1 MTTRA
6 LVITSSILAENGQSI
21 ALANRFIEQA
31 SARNDVNVTQRDVV
45 KTSLA
50 HLDISELGAWQ
61 VAAAERSAEQQALA
75 ARSDELLA
83 ELRAND
89 VLVIAVPM
97 YNLGI
102 PSQLKAWFDRVLR
115 AGETFRYTENGP
127 QGLVEGKR
135 AIILAARGG
144 QCPQGLVEGKRA
156 IILAARGGQYAG
168 TEFDSQTPHL
178 KAMLGLMGIKEVDVV
193 YAEGLNLGEQQRE
206 AAIKEAFQAIDQ
218 LVEGL

>member
-1 MTTRA
+1 MSTRV

-31 SARNDVNVTQRDVV
+31 NARANIDVTQRDVV
-45 KTSLA
+45 KNALP

-61 VAAAERSAEQQALA
+61 VAGAERTAEQQALA
-75 ARSDELLA
+75 SRSDELLA
-83 ELRAND
+83 ELRATD

-144 QCPQGLVEGKRA
+144 Q
-156 IILAARGGQYAG
+156 YAG

-178 KAMLGLMGIKEVDVV
+178 KAMLGLMGITDVNVV
-193 YAEGLNLGEQQRE
+193 YAEGLNMGEQQR
-206 AAIKEAFQAIDQ
+206 AAALKEAFQAIDQ

>member
-6 LVITSSILAENGQSI
+6 LVITSSILAENGQSN
-21 ALANRFIEQA
+21 ALANRFIEQ
-31 SARNDVNVTQRDVV
+31 SNARDGVEITQRDVV
-45 KTSLA
+45 KNSLP

-61 VAAAERSAEQQALA
+61 VAAAERTAEQQALA

-83 ELRAND
+83 EFLGND

-115 AGETFRYTENGP
+115 AGETFRYTETG
-127 QGLVEGKR
+127 
-135 AIILAARGG
+135 
-144 QCPQGLVEGKRA
+144 PQGLVEGKRA

-178 KAMLGLMGIKEVDVV
+178 KAMLGLMGIKDTHVV
-193 YAEGLNLGEQQRE
+193 YAEGLNMGEQHRD
-206 AAIKEAFQAIDQ
+206 AALKEAFQAIDQ

>member
-45 KTSLA
+45 KTSLP

-61 VAAAERSAEQQALA
+61 VAAAERTAEQQALA
-75 ARSDELLA
+75 ARSDELLT
-83 ELRAND
+83 ELRTHD

-115 AGETFRYTENGP
+115 AGETFRYTENG
-127 QGLVEGKR
+127 
-135 AIILAARGG
+135 
-144 QCPQGLVEGKRA
+144 PQGLVEGKRA

>member
-6 LVITSSILAENGQSI
+6 LVITSSILAENGQSN

-31 SARNDVNVTQRDVV
+31 NASNDIEVTQRDVV
-45 KTSLA
+45 KNALP

-61 VAAAERSAEQQALA
+61 VAATERNAEQQALA
-75 ARSDELLA
+75 ACSDELLA

-144 QCPQGLVEGKRA
+144 M
-156 IILAARGGQYAG
+156 YAG
-168 TEFDSQTPHL
+168 TEMDSQTPHL
-178 KAMLGLMGIKEVDVV
+178 KTMLGLMGIKEVDVV
-193 YAEGLNLGEQQRE
+193 YAEGLNVGEQQRE
-206 AAIKEAFQAIDQ
+206 AAIKEAFKRSINWLRA
-218 LVEGL
+218 LSTFRSALKAYLKA

>member
-6 LVITSSILAENGQSI
+6 LLVTSSILGDNGQSN
-21 ALANRFIEQA
+21 ALATHFQQQA
-31 SARNDVNVTQRDVV
+31 AARDGVAVTHRDVV
-45 KTSLA
+45 ANALPHLA
-50 HLDISELGAWQ
+50 IEELGGWQ
-61 VAAAERSAEQQALA
+61 TPADERTTEQQALA
-75 ARSDELLA
+75 AHSDELLA

-89 VLVIAVPM
+89 VLVLAVPM

-127 QGLVEGKR
+127 QGL
-135 AIILAARGG
+135 I
-144 QCPQGLVEGKRA
+144 EGKRA

-178 KAMLGLMGIKEVDVV
+178 KTMLGLMGISDVEVVF
-193 YAEGLNLGEQQRE
+193 AEGLNMGDAHRD
-206 AAIKEAFQAIDQ
+206 AAMKEAFQAIDQ
-218 LVEGL
+218 LVEAL

>member
-6 LVITSSILAENGQSI
+6 LLVTSSVLGENGQSI
-21 ALANRFIEQA
+21 ALANHFQSRA
-31 SARNDVNVTQRDVV
+31 AAREGIDVTKRDVIADA
-45 KTSLA
+45 LP
-50 HLDISELGAWQ
+50 HLDIAELGAWQ
-61 VAAAERSAEQQALA
+61 TPADERSDEQKALA

-89 VLVIAVPM
+89 VLVLAVPM

-135 AIILAARGG
+135 VIILAARGG
-144 QCPQGLVEGKRA
+144 M
-156 IILAARGGQYAG
+156 YAG
-168 TEFDSQTPHL
+168 SDMDSQTPHL
-178 KAMLGLMGIKEVDVV
+178 KSMLGLMGITDVDVV
-193 YAEGLNLGEQQRE
+193 YAEGLNMGEEQR
-206 AAIKEAFQAIDQ
+206 AAAQKEAFQAIDQ
-218 LVEGL
+218 LVEAL

>member
-6 LVITSSILAENGQSI
+6 LLVTSSILGDNGQSN
-21 ALANRFIEQA
+21 ALAAHFQRQA
-31 SARNDVNVTQRDVV
+31 AARDGVAVTHRDVV
-45 KTSLA
+45 ANTLPHLA
-50 HLDISELGAWQ
+50 IEELGAWQ
-61 VAAAERSAEQQALA
+61 TPAEERTAEQKALA
-75 ARSDELLA
+75 AHSDELLA

-89 VLVIAVPM
+89 VLVLAVPM

-127 QGLVEGKR
+127 QGL
-135 AIILAARGG
+135 I
-144 QCPQGLVEGKRA
+144 EGKRA

-178 KAMLGLMGIKEVDVV
+178 KTMLGLMGISDVEVVF
-193 YAEGLNLGEQQRE
+193 AEGLNMGDAHRD
-206 AAIKEAFQAIDQ
+206 AALKEAFQAIDQ
-218 LVEGL
+218 LVEAL

>member
-6 LVITSSILAENGQSI
+6 LLVTSSILGDNGQSN
-21 ALANRFIEQA
+21 ALASHFQQQA
-31 SARNDVNVTQRDVV
+31 AARDGVAVTHRDVV
-45 KTSLA
+45 ANALPHLA
-50 HLDISELGAWQ
+50 IEELGAWQ
-61 VAAAERSAEQQALA
+61 TPADERTTEQQALA
-75 ARSDELLA
+75 AHSDELLA

-89 VLVIAVPM
+89 VLVLAVPM

-127 QGLVEGKR
+127 QGL
-135 AIILAARGG
+135 I
-144 QCPQGLVEGKRA
+144 EGKRA

-178 KAMLGLMGIKEVDVV
+178 KTMLGLMGISDVEVVL
-193 YAEGLNLGEQQRE
+193 AEGLNMGDAHRD
-206 AAIKEAFQAIDQ
+206 AALKEAFQAIDQ
-218 LVEGL
+218 LVEAL

>member
-6 LVITSSILAENGQSI
+6 LLVTSSILGDNGQSN
-21 ALANRFIEQA
+21 ALATHFQQQA
-31 SARNDVNVTQRDVV
+31 AARDGVAVTHRDVV
-45 KTSLA
+45 ANALPHLA
-50 HLDISELGAWQ
+50 IEELGAWQ
-61 VAAAERSAEQQALA
+61 TPADERTTEQQALA
-75 ARSDELLA
+75 AHSDELLA

-89 VLVIAVPM
+89 VLVLAMPM

-127 QGLVEGKR
+127 QGL
-135 AIILAARGG
+135 I
-144 QCPQGLVEGKRA
+144 EGKRA

-178 KAMLGLMGIKEVDVV
+178 KTMLGLMGISDVEVVF
-193 YAEGLNLGEQQRE
+193 AEGLNMGDAHRD
-206 AAIKEAFQAIDQ
+206 AAMKEAFQAIDQ
-218 LVEGL
+218 LVEAL

>member
-6 LVITSSILAENGQSI
+6 LLVTSSILGDNGQSN
-21 ALANRFIEQA
+21 ALASHFQQQA
-31 SARNDVNVTQRDVV
+31 AARDGVAVTHRDVV
-45 KTSLA
+45 ANALPHLA
-50 HLDISELGAWQ
+50 IEELGAWQ
-61 VAAAERSAEQQALA
+61 TPADERTTEQQALA
-75 ARSDELLA
+75 AHSDELLA

-89 VLVIAVPM
+89 VLVLAVPM

-127 QGLVEGKR
+127 QGL
-135 AIILAARGG
+135 I
-144 QCPQGLVEGKRA
+144 EGKRA

-178 KAMLGLMGIKEVDVV
+178 KTMLGLMGISDVEVVF
-193 YAEGLNLGEQQRE
+193 AEGLNMGDAHRD
-206 AAIKEAFQAIDQ
+206 AAMKEAFQAIDQ
-218 LVEGL
+218 LVEAL

>member
-6 LVITSSILAENGQSI
+6 LLVTSSILGDNGQSN
-21 ALANRFIEQA
+21 ALATHFQQQA
-31 SARNDVNVTQRDVV
+31 AAREGVAVTHRDVV
-45 KTSLA
+45 ANALPHLA
-50 HLDISELGAWQ
+50 IEELGAWQ
-61 VAAAERSAEQQALA
+61 TPADERTVEQQALA
-75 ARSDELLA
+75 AHSDELLA

-89 VLVIAVPM
+89 VLVLAVPM

-127 QGLVEGKR
+127 QGL
-135 AIILAARGG
+135 I
-144 QCPQGLVEGKRA
+144 EGKRA

-178 KAMLGLMGIKEVDVV
+178 KTMLGLMGISDVEVVF
-193 YAEGLNLGEQQRE
+193 AEGLNMGDAHRD
-206 AAIKEAFQAIDQ
+206 AALKEAFQAIDQ
-218 LVEGL
+218 LVEAL

>member
-6 LVITSSILAENGQSI
+6 LLVTSSILGDNGQSN
-21 ALANRFIEQA
+21 ALASHFQQQTA
-31 SARNDVNVTQRDVV
+31 ARDGVAVTHRDVV
-45 KTSLA
+45 ANALPHLA
-50 HLDISELGAWQ
+50 IEELGAWQ
-61 VAAAERSAEQQALA
+61 TPADERTTEQQALA
-75 ARSDELLA
+75 AHSDELLA

-89 VLVIAVPM
+89 VLVLAVPM

-127 QGLVEGKR
+127 QGL
-135 AIILAARGG
+135 I
-144 QCPQGLVEGKRA
+144 EGKRA

-178 KAMLGLMGIKEVDVV
+178 KTMLGLMGIRDVEVVF
-193 YAEGLNLGEQQRE
+193 AEGLNMGDAHRD
-206 AAIKEAFQAIDQ
+206 AAMKEAFQAIDQ
-218 LVEGL
+218 LVEAL

>member
-6 LVITSSILAENGQSI
+6 LLVTSSILGDNGQSN
-21 ALANRFIEQA
+21 ALATHFQQQA
-31 SARNDVNVTQRDVV
+31 AARDGVAVTHRDVV
-45 KTSLA
+45 ANALPHLA
-50 HLDISELGAWQ
+50 IEELGAWQ
-61 VAAAERSAEQQALA
+61 TPADERTTEQQALA
-75 ARSDELLA
+75 AHSDELLA

-89 VLVIAVPM
+89 VLVLAVPM

-127 QGLVEGKR
+127 QGL
-135 AIILAARGG
+135 I
-144 QCPQGLVEGKRA
+144 EGKRA

-178 KAMLGLMGIKEVDVV
+178 KTMLGLMGISDVEVVF
-193 YAEGLNLGEQQRE
+193 AEGLNMGDAHRD
-206 AAIKEAFQAIDQ
+206 AAMKEAFQAIDQ
-218 LVEGL
+218 LVEAL

>member
-144 QCPQGLVEGKRA
+144 Q
-156 IILAARGGQYAG
+156 YAG

>member
-31 SARNDVNVTQRDVV
+31 STRNDIDVTQRDVV
-45 KTSLA
+45 KTSLP

-61 VAAAERSAEQQALA
+61 VAAAERTAEQQALA
-75 ARSDELLA
+75 AHSDELLA

-144 QCPQGLVEGKRA
+144 Q
-156 IILAARGGQYAG
+156 YAG

-178 KAMLGLMGIKEVDVV
+178 KTMLGLMGITDVNVV
-193 YAEGLNLGEQQRE
+193 YAEGLNMGEQQRE
-206 AAIKEAFQAIDQ
+206 ASIKEAFQAIDQ

>member
-6 LVITSSILAENGQSI
+6 LLVTSSILGENGQSN
-21 ALANRFIEQA
+21 ALAAHFQHQVA
-31 SARNDVNVTQRDVV
+31 ARDGVAVTHRDVV
-45 KTSLA
+45 ANTLPHLA
-50 HLDISELGAWQ
+50 IEELGAWQ
-61 VAAAERSAEQQALA
+61 TPAEERTAEQKALA
-75 ARSDELLA
+75 AHSDELLA

-89 VLVIAVPM
+89 VLVLAVPM

-127 QGLVEGKR
+127 QGL
-135 AIILAARGG
+135 I
-144 QCPQGLVEGKRA
+144 EGKRA

-178 KAMLGLMGIKEVDVV
+178 KTMLGLMGISDVEVVF
-193 YAEGLNLGEQQRE
+193 AEGLNMGDAHRD
-206 AAIKEAFQAIDQ
+206 AALKEAFQAIEQ
-218 LVEGL
+218 LVEAL

>member
-1 MTTRA
+1 MTSRA
-6 LVITSSILAENGQSI
+6 LVITSSILAENGQSN
-21 ALANRFIEQA
+21 ALANRFIEQVN
-31 SARNDVNVTQRDVV
+31 ARNDIAVTQRDVV
-45 KTSLA
+45 KNALP

-61 VAAAERSAEQQALA
+61 VATAERTAEQQALA
-75 ARSDELLA
+75 ARSEELLA
-83 ELRAND
+83 ELRANE

-144 QCPQGLVEGKRA
+144 Q
-156 IILAARGGQYAG
+156 YAG

-178 KAMLGLMGIKEVDVV
+178 KAMLGLMGIKDVDVV